1 MSSIRPVASATFNKP
16 RYWTHD
22 QRLFAIAKL
31 FKVQP
36 QLGLTRSGNG
46 RTRVLFLLLLLLPW
60 GSAFKV
66 MLCSVFNLVTFPIYT
81 AAPRCLA
88 EVNPALAGPAVLF
101 RPATVAVAPLAAT
114 LFKWIPIWLPLDN
127 GSVLPPSSRRDSGVP
142 ERSTEECVSES
153 VNLIWSHTIDS
164 FTGAGNPSAVHRP
177 PTNRQTQPFLEQH
190 CQTFL
195 VASLKYI
202 N

>member
-101 RPATVAVAPLAAT
+101 SPRHRRRRSAGRHSIQMNPHLASTWQWQRAPSQFSPGLRSSREEHRGVCEWVSELNLVTHNWFFLQVLATR
-114 LFKWIPIWLPLDN
+114 
-127 GSVLPPSSRRDSGVP
+127 PPSTVRRPTDRHSHFWS
-142 ERSTEECVSES
+142 STARLS
-153 VNLIWSHTIDS
+153 
-164 FTGAGNPSAVHRP
+164 
-177 PTNRQTQPFLEQH
+177 
-190 CQTFL
+190 
-195 VASLKYI
+195 
-202 N
+202 